1 MFFLFGIDFQQQQK
15 KKYDRITHGKKLY
28 KDLVTGIHLV
38 FDVPASAC
46 RKFCVP

>member
-1 MFFLFGIDFQQQQK
+1 MFFSVRHRFSATAEEKI
-15 KKYDRITHGKKLY
+15 RPNNTWKKLY